1 VVRSRR
7 ASRCLRS
14 AVVLLGV
21 GVAAVAASG
30 LWLSFRYEPAS
41 DRTTEGLVLR
51 AGGGWVKDLHVAAGW
66 VSVIAAGA
74 IVVGLILQGAR
85 RRASWVPAGAMS
97 VVLASTLVAVS
108 SGRRLPWLQVAVR
121 AITVGSRHR
130 GVWWIGS
137 HDQLFVL
144 TSAGRLEPGR
154 YRMWL
159 VLHVVIVPICSAVAV
174 LAVVASR
181 RASDRRAAD
190 AVLVEAR
197 PQSAVEIVLEREHVA
212 DDAP

>member
-1 VVRSRR
+1 VWTSRILKS
-7 ASRCLRS
+7 A
-14 AVVLLGV
+14 AVVLGV
-21 GVAAVAASG
+21 GLVAVAVSG
-30 LWLSFRYEPAS
+30 VWLSFRYQPTAL
-41 DRTTEGLVLR
+41 DLTPGPHVPRP
-51 AGGGWVKDLHVAAGW
+51 GGGWVKDLHVAAGW
-66 VSVIAAGA
+66 MSVIAAAA
-74 IVVGLILQGAR
+74 IVVGLIVRGAR
-85 RRASWVPAGAMS
+85 KRASWTPAAAMS
-97 VVLASTLVAVS
+97 VVVASMLVAVP

-121 AITVGSRHR
+121 PTTVGSRHR

-144 TSAGRLEPGR
+144 TPDGEIDPGR

-159 VLHVVIVPICSAVAV
+159 GLHVVVVPICSAVAV

-181 RASDRRAAD
+181 RARDRHAAD

-197 PQSAVEIVLEREHVA
+197 RPSAVEIVLEREHVA